1 MQGLAL
7 PRSQPQPHASINPSS
22 LSKPPTGPN
31 EIKQSQSQPGS
42 SNGNGNAIAGSSTQG
57 AQGGKVEKPVLTNV
71 PEITVVEGLVP
82 TLQ

>member
-31 EIKQSQSQPGS
+31 EVKQSQPGS
-42 SNGNGNAIAGSSTQG
+42 SNGNAVAGSSSQG
-57 AQGGKVEKPVLTNV
+57 GQGKVEKPVLTNV

>member
-31 EIKQSQSQPGS
+31 EVKQSQPGS
-42 SNGNGNAIAGSSTQG
+42 SNGNGNAVAGSSSQG
-57 AQGGKVEKPVLTNV
+57 GQGKVEKPVLTNV

>member
-7 PRSQPQPHASINPSS
+7 PRSQPHASINPSS

-31 EIKQSQSQPGS
+31 EIKQSQSGS
-42 SNGNGNAIAGSSTQG
+42 NSNNAVAGSSSQAQ
-57 AQGGKVEKPVLTNV
+57 AQGTKVERPVLTNV

>member
-7 PRSQPQPHASINPSS
+7 PRSQPQSQQPHASINPSS

-31 EIKQSQSQPGS
+31 EVKQSQSGS
-42 SNGNGNAIAGSSTQG
+42 SNGNAVAGSSSQG
-57 AQGGKVEKPVLTNV
+57 GQGKVEKPVLTNV

>member
-7 PRSQPQPHASINPSS
+7 PRSQPQQQQPHASINPSS

-31 EIKQSQSQPGS
+31 ELKSSS
-42 SNGNGNAIAGSSTQG
+42 SNNGNAVAGSSTQ
-57 AQGGKVEKPVLTNV
+57 AGGQAKVEKPVLTNV

>member
-31 EIKQSQSQPGS
+31 EIKQSQSGS
-42 SNGNGNAIAGSSTQG
+42 SNGNGNAVAGSST
-57 AQGGKVEKPVLTNV
+57 QGGKVEKPVLTNV

>member
-31 EIKQSQSQPGS
+31 EIKQSQPGS
-42 SNGNGNAIAGSSTQG
+42 SNGNGNAVAGSSSQG

>member
-31 EIKQSQSQPGS
+31 EIKASGS
-42 SNGNGNAIAGSSTQG
+42 SNGNGNGNAVAGSSTQ
-57 AQGGKVEKPVLTNV
+57 AGKVEKPVLTNV

>member
-7 PRSQPQPHASINPSS
+7 PRAQPHASINPSS

-31 EIKQSQSQPGS
+31 EIKQSQSQ
-42 SNGNGNAIAGSSTQG
+42 GNAVAGSSTQG
-57 AQGGKVEKPVLTNV
+57 QGQGVVQKVERPVLTNV

>member
-7 PRSQPQPHASINPSS
+7 PRSQPQQQQPHASINPSS

-31 EIKQSQSQPGS
+31 ELKSSGS
-42 SNGNGNAIAGSSTQG
+42 NNGNGNAVAGSSTQ
-57 AQGGKVEKPVLTNV
+57 AGGQAKVEKPVLTNV

>member
-31 EIKQSQSQPGS
+31 EIKASGS
-42 SNGNGNAIAGSSTQG
+42 SNGNGNGNAVAGSSTQAG
-57 AQGGKVEKPVLTNV
+57 QGKVEKPVLTNV

>member
-7 PRSQPQPHASINPSS
+7 PRAGQQSQPHASINPSS

-31 EIKQSQSQPGS
+31 ELKQSQSGS
-42 SNGNGNAIAGSSTQG
+42 SGSNAVAGFSGTGQG
-57 AQGGKVEKPVLTNV
+57 AGAKVERPVLTNV

>member
-7 PRSQPQPHASINPSS
+7 PRSQQQQQPHASINPSS

-31 EIKQSQSQPGS
+31 ELKSSGS
-42 SNGNGNAIAGSSTQG
+42 NNGNAVAGSSTQ
-57 AQGGKVEKPVLTNV
+57 AGGQAKVEKPVLTNV

>member
-7 PRSQPQPHASINPSS
+7 PRAQPHASINPSS

-31 EIKQSQSQPGS
+31 EIKQSQSQS
-42 SNGNGNAIAGSSTQG
+42 QGNAVAGSSTQG
-57 AQGGKVEKPVLTNV
+57 QGQGVVQKVERPVLTNV